1 MRASKNRP
9 PASPGGD
16 SAFAEIHSL
25 ANTLIALH
33 QKRAAQ
39 LTAITEQLI
48 REASRDGAEIERTL
62 DHLLDCACIP
72 EGLAPFKA
80 LCRYYYGINPAA
92 TASYVHGY
100 RDMWDSQQTRNR
112 EAST

>member
-1 MRASKNRP
+1 MKTRRSRSLASSV
-9 PASPGGD
+9 AD
-16 SAFAEIHSL
+16 SAFAEIRSL
-25 ANTLIALH
+25 AATLHALH
-33 QKRAAQ
+33 QQRAA
-39 LTAITEQLI
+39 LLAPIAEQLI
-48 REASRDGAEIERTL
+48 REKSRNAAEIEQTL

-100 RDMWDSQQTRNR
+100 RDMWDSEGDRRQ
-112 EAST
+112 AVAP